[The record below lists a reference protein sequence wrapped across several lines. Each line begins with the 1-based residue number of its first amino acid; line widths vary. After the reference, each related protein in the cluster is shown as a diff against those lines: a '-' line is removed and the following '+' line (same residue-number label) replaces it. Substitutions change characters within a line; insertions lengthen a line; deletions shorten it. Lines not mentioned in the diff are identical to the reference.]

1 MRTAVDL
8 NVASEQLEKYMSR
21 LAETGEVGKGTSRR
35 YMIYLFLV
43 DFVDT
48 FYGHLTSKKYE
59 LINKIVASLF
69 DGSNCLLQ
77 WRIFE
82 QQRVHIG
89 SPYYEGTG
97 TVRLT
102 EDSKMVRKA
111 ENDIPRIV

>member
-21 LAETGEVGKGTSRR
+21 LAETGEVSKGTSRR

-43 DFVDT
+43 DFVNT

-59 LINKIVASLF
+59 LINRIVATLF
-69 DGSNCLLQ
+69 DGSNCLRE

-82 QQRVHIG
+82 QQRAHIG
-89 SPYYEGTG
+89 SSYYEGTVA
-97 TVRLT
+97 VRLT
-102 EDSKMVRKA
+102 ENDRMVRTA